1 MRVKKADH
9 ISIPSI
15 GIVMHMFEDFLIASE
30 SEKNNI
36 EKMDIDIKKYYVE
49 LPIITPYFIEYDNK
63 IIISSSAPEKL
74 KEVLKK
80 HFDIIEIDFT
90 ENLIG
95 NIFLIGKNGII
106 YSHGK
111 EKDVKKISEKLSLPA
126 YKIKT
131 KYLFGSISKLYNN
144 KLLISQEL
152 SDKIIEKVRE
162 ITGYIVDIG
171 SINFGSP
178 YLRYGIE
185 INKEYLIIGKYS
197 TGHEIVKVEEF
208 FS

>member
-1 MRVKKADH
+1 MIIKKADY

-15 GIVMHMFEDFLIASE
+15 GIVMHMFDDFLIASKN
-30 SEKNNI
+30 EKNNI
-36 EKMDIDIKKYYVE
+36 ERMNIDIKKYYIE
-49 LPIITPYFIEYDNK
+49 SPIVSPYFI
-63 IIISSSAPEKL
+63 
-74 KEVLKK
+74 
-80 HFDIIEIDFT
+80 

-106 YSHGK
+106 YSYGK
-111 EKDVKKISEKLSLPA
+111 DKDVKKISEKLSLPS
-126 YKIKT
+126 YRIKT

-152 SDKIIEKVRE
+152 SDKIIEKVKE
-162 ITGYIVDIG
+162 ITGYIIDIG

>member
-9 ISIPSI
+9 ISVPSI
-15 GIVMHMFEDFLIASE
+15 GIVMHMFEDFLVASE

-36 EKMDIDIKKYYVE
+36 EKMNIDMKKYYVE

-63 IIISSSAPEKL
+63 IIISSNAPEKL
-74 KEVLKK
+74 KEVLRK
-80 HFDIIEIDFT
+80 HFDIIEIDFM

>member
-1 MRVKKADH
+1 MIVKKADY

-15 GIVMHMFEDFLIASE
+15 GIVMHMFEDFLIASK
-30 SEKNNI
+30 SEKNNV
-36 EKMDIDIKKYYVE
+36 ERMNIDMKKYYIE
-49 LPIITPYFIEYDNK
+49 SPIVSPYFIEYNNG
-63 IIISSSAPEKL
+63 IIISSNAPEELREIL
-74 KEVLKK
+74 KN
-80 HFDIIEIDFT
+80 HFDIIEIDFI
-90 ENLIG
+90 ENTMG
-95 NIFLIGKNGII
+95 NIFLIGKNGIV

-111 EKDVKKISEKLSLPA
+111 EEDARKISEKLSLPA

-131 KYLFGSISKLYNN
+131 KYLFGSISKVYNN

-152 SDKIIEKVRE
+152 NDKIIEKVKE
-162 ITGYIVDIG
+162 ITGYTLDTG
-171 SINFGSP
+171 SINFGIP

-197 TGHEIVKVEEF
+197 TGHEIVRVEEF

>member
-1 MRVKKADH
+1 MIVKKADY

-15 GIVMHMFEDFLIASE
+15 GIVMHMFDDFLIASE

-36 EKMDIDIKKYYVE
+36 ERMNIDIKKYYIE
-49 LPIITPYFIEYDNK
+49 SPIVSPYFIEYNNG
-63 IIISSSAPEKL
+63 IIISSNAPE
-74 KEVLKK
+74 ELKK
-80 HFDIIEIDFT
+80 ILKNHFDIIEIDFI

-95 NIFLIGKNGII
+95 NIFLIGKNGIV
-106 YSHGK
+106 YSYGK

-126 YKIKT
+126 YRIKT

-152 SDKIIEKVRE
+152 NDKIIEKVKE
-162 ITGYIVDIG
+162 ITGYSLDIG
-171 SINFGSP
+171 SVNFGSP

>member
-1 MRVKKADH
+1 MKVKKADH
-9 ISIPSI
+9 ISVPSI
-15 GIVMHMFEDFLIASE
+15 GIVMHMFEDFLVASE

-36 EKMDIDIKKYYVE
+36 EKMNIDIRKYYVE

-63 IIISSSAPEKL
+63 IIISSNAPEKL

-80 HFDIIEIDFT
+80 HFDIVEIDFI

>member
-9 ISIPSI
+9 ISVPSI
-15 GIVMHMFEDFLIASE
+15 GIVMHMFEDFLLASE

-36 EKMDIDIKKYYVE
+36 EKMNIDIKKYYIE

-63 IIISSSAPEKL
+63 IIISSNAPEKL

-152 SDKIIEKVRE
+152 SDKIVEKVRE

>member
-1 MRVKKADH
+1 MIVKKADY
-9 ISIPSI
+9 IGIPSI
-15 GIVMHMFEDFLIASE
+15 GIVMHMFEDFLLASK

-36 EKMDIDIKKYYVE
+36 ERINIDIKKYYIE
-49 LPIITPYFIEYDNK
+49 SPIVSPYFIEYNNG
-63 IIISSSAPEKL
+63 IIISSNAPEEL
-74 KEVLKK
+74 KNILKN
-80 HFDIIEIDFT
+80 HFDIIEIDFI

-106 YSHGK
+106 YSYGK
-111 EKDVKKISEKLSLPA
+111 ERDVKRISEKLSLPA

-152 SDKIIEKVRE
+152 NDKIIEKVKE
-162 ITGYIVDIG
+162 ITGYSLDIG

>member
-1 MRVKKADH
+1 MIVKKADY

-15 GIVMHMFEDFLIASE
+15 GIVMHMFEDFLIASK
-30 SEKNNI
+30 SEKNNV
-36 EKMDIDIKKYYVE
+36 ERMNIDMKKYYIE
-49 LPIITPYFIEYDNK
+49 SPIVSPYFIEYNNG
-63 IIISSSAPEKL
+63 IIISSNAPEELREIL
-74 KEVLKK
+74 KN
-80 HFDIIEIDFT
+80 HFDIIEIDFI
-90 ENLIG
+90 ENTVG
-95 NIFLIGKNGII
+95 NIFLIGKNGIV

-111 EKDVKKISEKLSLPA
+111 EEDARKISEKLSLPA

-131 KYLFGSISKLYNN
+131 KYLFGSISKVYNN

-152 SDKIIEKVRE
+152 NDKIIEKVKE
-162 ITGYIVDIG
+162 ITGYTLDTG
-171 SINFGSP
+171 SINFGIP

-197 TGHEIVKVEEF
+197 TGHEIVRVEEF

>member
-1 MRVKKADH
+1 MKVKKADH
-9 ISIPSI
+9 ISVPSI
-15 GIVMHMFEDFLIASE
+15 GIVMHMFEDFLVASE

-36 EKMDIDIKKYYVE
+36 EKMDIDIRKYYVD

-63 IIISSSAPEKL
+63 IIISSNAPEKL

-80 HFDIIEIDFT
+80 HFDIVEIDFI

>member
-1 MRVKKADH
+1 MKVKKADY

-36 EKMDIDIKKYYVE
+36 EKMNIDIKKYYVE

-74 KEVLKK
+74 KEILRK
-80 HFDIIEIDFT
+80 HFDIIEIDFM

-95 NIFLIGKNGII
+95 NVFLIGKNGII
-106 YSHGK
+106 YSYGK
-111 EKDVKKISEKLSLPA
+111 EKDVKKLSEKLSLPA

-152 SDKIIEKVRE
+152 SDKIVEKVKE

>member
-1 MRVKKADH
+1 MIVKKADY

-15 GIVMHMFEDFLIASE
+15 GIVMHMFDDFLIASE

-36 EKMDIDIKKYYVE
+36 ERMNIDIKKYYIE
-49 LPIITPYFIEYDNK
+49 SPIVSPYFIEYNNG
-63 IIISSSAPEKL
+63 IIISSNAPE
-74 KEVLKK
+74 ELKK
-80 HFDIIEIDFT
+80 ILKNHFDIIEIDFI

-95 NIFLIGKNGII
+95 NIFLIGKNGIV
-106 YSHGK
+106 YSYGK

-126 YKIKT
+126 YRIKT

-152 SDKIIEKVRE
+152 NDKIIEKVKE
-162 ITGYIVDIG
+162 ITGYIIDIG

>member
-9 ISIPSI
+9 ISVPSI

-63 IIISSSAPEKL
+63 IIISSNAPEKL

-80 HFDIIEIDFT
+80 HFDIVEIDFM

-197 TGHEIVKVEEF
+197 TGHEIVKVEGF

>member
-9 ISIPSI
+9 ISVPSI
-15 GIVMHMFEDFLIASE
+15 GIVMHMFEDFLVASE

-36 EKMDIDIKKYYVE
+36 EKMNIDMKKYYVE

-63 IIISSSAPEKL
+63 IIISSNAPEKL

-80 HFDIIEIDFT
+80 HFDIVEIDFT

>member
-74 KEVLKK
+74 KEILKK
-80 HFDIIEIDFT
+80 HFDIIEIDFM

-111 EKDVKKISEKLSLPA
+111 EKDVKKLSEKLSLPA

>member
-9 ISIPSI
+9 ISVPSI
-15 GIVMHMFEDFLIASE
+15 GIVMHMFEDFLVASE

-36 EKMDIDIKKYYVE
+36 EKMNIDMKKYYVE

-63 IIISSSAPEKL
+63 IIISSNAPEKL

-80 HFDIIEIDFT
+80 HFDIIEIDFM

-152 SDKIIEKVRE
+152 SDKVIEKVRE

>member
-1 MRVKKADH
+1 MIVKKADY

-15 GIVMHMFEDFLIASE
+15 GIVMHMFEDFLIASK
-30 SEKNNI
+30 SEKNNV
-36 EKMDIDIKKYYVE
+36 ERMNIDMKKYYIE
-49 LPIITPYFIEYDNK
+49 SPIISPYFIEYNNG
-63 IIISSSAPEKL
+63 IIISSNAPEELREIL
-74 KEVLKK
+74 KN
-80 HFDIIEIDFT
+80 HFDIIEIDFI
-90 ENLIG
+90 ENTVG
-95 NIFLIGKNGII
+95 NIFLIGKNGIV

-111 EKDVKKISEKLSLPA
+111 EEDARKISEKLSLPA

-131 KYLFGSISKLYNN
+131 KYLFGSISKVYNN

-152 SDKIIEKVRE
+152 NDKIIEKVKE
-162 ITGYIVDIG
+162 ITGYTLDTG
-171 SINFGSP
+171 SINFGIP

-197 TGHEIVKVEEF
+197 TGHEIVRVEEF

>member
-1 MRVKKADH
+1 MIVKKADY

-15 GIVMHMFEDFLIASE
+15 GIVMHMFEDFLVASK

-36 EKMDIDIKKYYVE
+36 ERMNIDIKKYYIE
-49 LPIITPYFIEYDNK
+49 SPIISPYFIEYNNG
-63 IIISSSAPEKL
+63 IIISSNAPEEL
-74 KEVLKK
+74 KNILKN
-80 HFDIIEIDFT
+80 HFDIIEIDFI

-106 YSHGK
+106 YSYGK
-111 EKDVKKISEKLSLPA
+111 DSDVKKISEKLSLPA

-152 SDKIIEKVRE
+152 NDKIIEKVKE
-162 ITGYIVDIG
+162 ITGYILDIG

>member
-1 MRVKKADH
+1 MIVKKADY

-15 GIVMHMFEDFLIASE
+15 GIVMHIFEDFLIASK

-36 EKMDIDIKKYYVE
+36 ERMNIDIKKYYIE
-49 LPIITPYFIEYDNK
+49 SPIVSPYFIEHDNK
-63 IIISSSAPEKL
+63 IIISSNAPEEL
-74 KEVLKK
+74 KNILKN
-80 HFDIIEIDFT
+80 HFDIIEIDFI

-106 YSHGK
+106 YSYGK
-111 EKDVKKISEKLSLPA
+111 DSDVKKISEKLSLPA

-152 SDKIIEKVRE
+152 NDKIIEKVKE
-162 ITGYIVDIG
+162 ITGYNLDIG

>member
-1 MRVKKADH
+1 MRVKKADR

-30 SEKNNI
+30 SEKNSI
-36 EKMDIDIKKYYVE
+36 EKMNIDIKKYYIE

-63 IIISSSAPEKL
+63 IIISSNASGKL

-80 HFDIIEIDFT
+80 HFDIVEIDFM

-95 NIFLIGKNGII
+95 NIFLVGKNGII

-162 ITGYIVDIG
+162 ITGYIVDVG

>member
-1 MRVKKADH
+1 MIVKKADY

-15 GIVMHMFEDFLIASE
+15 GIVMHMFEDFLIASK
-30 SEKNNI
+30 SEKNNV
-36 EKMDIDIKKYYVE
+36 ERMNIDMKKYYIE
-49 LPIITPYFIEYDNK
+49 SPIVSPYFIEYNNG
-63 IIISSSAPEKL
+63 IIISSNAPEELREIL
-74 KEVLKK
+74 KN
-80 HFDIIEIDFT
+80 HFDIIEIDFI
-90 ENLIG
+90 ENTVG
-95 NIFLIGKNGII
+95 NIFLTGKNGIV

-111 EKDVKKISEKLSLPA
+111 EEDARKISEKLSLPA

-131 KYLFGSISKLYNN
+131 KYLFGSISKVYNN

-152 SDKIIEKVRE
+152 NDKIIEKVKE
-162 ITGYIVDIG
+162 ITGYTLDTG
-171 SINFGSP
+171 SINFGIP

-197 TGHEIVKVEEF
+197 TGHEIVRVEEF

>member
-1 MRVKKADH
+1 MKVKKADH
-9 ISIPSI
+9 ISVPSI
-15 GIVMHMFEDFLIASE
+15 GIVMHMFEDFLVASE

-36 EKMDIDIKKYYVE
+36 EKMNIDIRKYYVE

-63 IIISSSAPEKL
+63 IIISSNAPEKL

-80 HFDIIEIDFT
+80 HFDIVEIDFI

-126 YKIKT
+126 YKIKA

>member
-9 ISIPSI
+9 ISVPSI
-15 GIVMHMFEDFLIASE
+15 GIVMHMFEDFLVASE

-36 EKMDIDIKKYYVE
+36 EKMNIDIKKYYVE

>member
-9 ISIPSI
+9 ISVPSI
-15 GIVMHMFEDFLIASE
+15 GIVMHMFEDFLVASE

-36 EKMDIDIKKYYVE
+36 EKMNIDMKKYYVE

>member
-1 MRVKKADH
+1 MIVKKADY

-15 GIVMHMFEDFLIASE
+15 GIVMHMFEDFLIASK
-30 SEKNNI
+30 SEKNNV
-36 EKMDIDIKKYYVE
+36 ERMNIDMKKYYIE
-49 LPIITPYFIEYDNK
+49 SPIVSPYFIEYNNG
-63 IIISSSAPEKL
+63 IIISSNAPEELREIL
-74 KEVLKK
+74 KN
-80 HFDIIEIDFT
+80 HFDIIEIDFI
-90 ENLIG
+90 ENAVG
-95 NIFLIGKNGII
+95 NIFLIGKNGIV

-111 EKDVKKISEKLSLPA
+111 EEDARKISEKLSLPA

-131 KYLFGSISKLYNN
+131 KYLFGSISKVYNN

-152 SDKIIEKVRE
+152 NDKIIEKVKE
-162 ITGYIVDIG
+162 ITGYTLDTG
-171 SINFGSP
+171 SINFGIP

-197 TGHEIVKVEEF
+197 TGHEIVRVEEF

>member
-1 MRVKKADH
+1 MIVKKADY

-15 GIVMHMFEDFLIASE
+15 GIVMHIFEDFLLASK

-36 EKMDIDIKKYYVE
+36 ERMNIDIKKYYIE
-49 LPIITPYFIEYDNK
+49 SPIVSPYFIEYNNG
-63 IIISSSAPEKL
+63 IIISSNAPEEL
-74 KEVLKK
+74 KNILKN
-80 HFDIIEIDFT
+80 HFDIIEIDFI

-106 YSHGK
+106 YSYGK
-111 EKDVKKISEKLSLPA
+111 DSDVKKISEKLSLPA

-152 SDKIIEKVRE
+152 SDKIIEKVKE
-162 ITGYIVDIG
+162 ITGYSLDIG

-197 TGHEIVKVEEF
+197 TGHEIIKVEEF

>member
-9 ISIPSI
+9 ISVPSI
-15 GIVMHMFEDFLIASE
+15 GIVMHMFEDFLVASE

-36 EKMDIDIKKYYVE
+36 EKMNIDMKKYYVE

-63 IIISSSAPEKL
+63 IIISSNAPEKL